1 MARDLERVEQ
11 YIKIGYDK
19 DEAIKMVD
27 EEAKADAKAE
37 AKAQAS
43 KQTKEDVNNDSDLAE
58 AIANFQEQIN
68 NLKADIQNNN
78 LNGARSEAPNTD
90 KPEDVMTRIFGG
102 NIDGK

>member
-11 YIKIGYDK
+11 YIKLGFDK
-19 DEAIKMVD
+19 EEALKMVD
-27 EEAKADAKAE
+27 IEAKADAKAE
-37 AKAQAS
+37 AI
-43 KQTKEDVNNDSDLAE
+43 KQTEKEVNNDSDLAE

-68 NLKADIQNNN
+68 KLKADIQNNN

-102 NIDGK
+102 NTDGK

>member
-1 MARDLERVEQ
+1 MARDIERVKQ
-11 YIKIGYDK
+11 YIEIGFDK

-27 EEAKADAKAE
+27 AEAKAE
-37 AKAQAS
+37 AKAEAS
-43 KQTKEDVNNDSDLAE
+43 KQTENEVNNDSDLAE

-102 NIDGK
+102 NTDGK